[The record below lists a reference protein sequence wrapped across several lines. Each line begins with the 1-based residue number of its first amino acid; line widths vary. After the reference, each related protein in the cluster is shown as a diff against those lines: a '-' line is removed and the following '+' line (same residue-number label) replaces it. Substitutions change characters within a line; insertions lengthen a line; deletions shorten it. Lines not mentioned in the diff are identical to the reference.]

1 MITPFKAKSQIL
13 HYKKRK
19 KTSLYVHC
27 AEFYNNFVI
36 SIKLIDFAFYGQ
48 KI

>member
-1 MITPFKAKSQIL
+1 MITPFKVKSRIL

-19 KTSLYVHC
+19 KSSLYVHC

-36 SIKLIDFAFYGQ
+36 SIKLKDFAFYGQ